1 MSKFYETAKK
11 DSSFCLF
18 FPYSITAAVSF
29 LNTQEKIANLS
40 TKQLFFSSIKIGLVE
55 F

>member
-1 MSKFYETAKK
+1 MSKFHETAKK
-11 DSSFCLF
+11 NSFLCLF

-29 LNTQEKIANLS
+29 NTEEKIANLS
-40 TKQLFFSSIKIGLVE
+40 TKQLFFSSTKIGLVE

>member
-1 MSKFYETAKK
+1 MSKFHETAKK
-11 DSSFCLF
+11 KKSFFCLF
-18 FPYSITAAVSF
+18 FPYSITGAVSF
-29 LNTQEKIANLS
+29 NTEEKIANRS